1 MHVEAPNSEHSE
13 KILSQL
19 RYSRLSDFIAE
30 NNEASLFYYYLLLL
44 FHFLFFLSSFFSTGN
59 INFLLLLGWMPS

>member
-30 NNEASLFYYYLLLL
+30 NNEASLFYYYLLFIVSFSL
-44 FHFLFFLSSFFSTGN
+44 SFFSTGN